1 MISLSNRIISQ
12 CNRYHLPKSCIQL
25 VSITTLKVEMSTS
38 TVSSSTK
45 KIINVSSPTTIP
57 YPGHATITQLDQKA
71 IEKERLKLER
81 QKAAEEKRASNAR
94 FNTYL
99 DSLPT
104 LIYPNFYQV
113 DCIGNMD
120 EANRRLRQMT
130 KTEKIFGVDLEWPPT
145 FIKGQSEKKTS
156 LVQICSANNILL
168 LQLGRMHGFPSELK
182 RFFEDK
188 QVLKSGVNIGADGLK
203 LYRDFG
209 IKTNG
214 LVELRDVAESVKSPK
229 LKISHLRSLRA
240 LTGIFLDQNM
250 AKGKVRLS
258 NWSRPDLSNT
268 QIKYAALDAYASYK
282 LYVVLNELRDQSKP
296 IAVRHLSQE
305 DLKKSLNTKK
315 KPLENQPSS
324 ASHAVHNKSFPTS
337 TTTVILK
344 KKSFVPAGKPVM
356 TNTKNES

>member
-1 MISLSNRIISQ
+1 
-12 CNRYHLPKSCIQL
+12 
-25 VSITTLKVEMSTS
+25 MSTS
-38 TVSSSTK
+38 NTLSSSTK
-45 KIINVSSPTTIP
+45 KIITVASPTTKP
-57 YPGHATITQLDQKA
+57 YPGQATTTQLDEKA

-99 DSLPT
+99 ESLPT

-120 EANRRLRQMT
+120 EANKRLRQMT

-168 LQLGRMHGFPSELK
+168 IQLGRMHGFPSELK

-258 NWSRPDLSNT
+258 NWSRPDLSDT

-296 IAVRHLSQE
+296 ISVRHLSQE
-305 DLKKSLNTKK
+305 DLKRSISPKK
-315 KPLENQPSS
+315 KPVENQPPSGN
-324 ASHAVHNKSFPTS
+324 HAVDNTSFPTS

-344 KKSFVPAGKPVM
+344 KKASFVLAEKPAV
-356 TNTKNES
+356 TNAKKNDS

>member
-1 MISLSNRIISQ
+1 M
-12 CNRYHLPKSCIQL
+12 KA
-25 VSITTLKVEMSTS
+25 EMSTS
-38 TVSSSTK
+38 TIPSSNTK
-45 KIINVSSPTTIP
+45 ENVSASLTDAKP
-57 YPGHATITQLDQKA
+57 YPWQATTTQLNRKA

-81 QKAAEEKRASNAR
+81 QKAAEEKRLSNAR

-113 DCIGNMD
+113 ECIGNMD
-120 EANRRLRQMT
+120 EANKRLRQMT
-130 KTEKIFGVDLEWPPT
+130 KAEKIFGVDLEWPPT

-168 LQLGRMHGFPSELK
+168 LQIGRMHGFPSELK

-214 LVELRDVAESVKSPK
+214 LVELKDVAESVKSPK

-250 AKGKVRLS
+250 QKGKVRLS

-305 DLKKSLNTKK
+305 DLKKPN
-315 KPLENQPSS
+315 SS
-324 ASHAVHNKSFPTS
+324 
-337 TTTVILK
+337 K
-344 KKSFVPAGKPVM
+344 KKSMDNQEPSGNHAVKYCI
-356 TNTKNES
+356 TKHLYHLN